1 VWREMVK
8 APIAKTVKAP
18 DNRAYSLTITAHFVR
33 GTQDISVTLSLTREG
48 LIRRGSI
55 RQNFVITPDNELRL
69 YAGRP
74 GQYCRTAWMFSSLSF
89 SRPFNATSSIRNATA

>member
-1 VWREMVK
+1 MLYPAELRAPGVCDAIVLYRLPYLVWREMVK

-33 GTQDISVTLSLTREG
+33 GTQDISVTLSLTRKG

-69 YAGRP
+69 
-74 GQYCRTAWMFSSLSF
+74 
-89 SRPFNATSSIRNATA
+89 